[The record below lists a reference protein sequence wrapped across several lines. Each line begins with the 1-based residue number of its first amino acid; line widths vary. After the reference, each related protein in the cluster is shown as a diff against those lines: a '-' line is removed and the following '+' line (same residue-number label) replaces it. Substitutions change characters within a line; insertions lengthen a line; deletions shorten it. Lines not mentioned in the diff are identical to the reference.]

1 MKNPIIFQN
10 IPCTLVTGFLGAGK
24 TTVINQLLASKPDD
38 ERWALL
44 INEFG
49 RIGIDGALLASSQD
63 NDLEQKNIAIR
74 EVSGGC
80 ICCTSQLPLQITISR
95 LLSEHHPQR
104 LLIEPT
110 GLAHPREL
118 ILQLSAPYWQTALK
132 MNAVITVMSGE
143 QWQQIK
149 YRDHDGFQAH
159 VRDADVL
166 IINRYT
172 QLNISEKQVLVE
184 WITKLNSQ
192 VKIIW
197 AASGLTTSKTTNSSD
212 VHSSDVHSSDV
223 HSSDVHSSDV
233 HSSDGLVADG
243 LVADAYS
250 KTLNDQLNQPS
261 SIISNQRK
269 VSISNPKK
277 SMIGLQSQA
286 SSLATVPSS
295 SSSTD
300 ETEAQANPQ
309 TSADSDL
316 PYRYHEEQ
324 QDFQLAGWRLPAHYI
339 LNADDLQNW
348 LLALPNWQRIK
359 GVVHTSD
366 GWMQINFNPGSLTTK
381 TIDPQTDSRLEI
393 ILQLDNTADTHA
405 VDKAT
410 GKSETENDAKASSL
424 LIDWEECDR
433 ELMALVI

>member
-24 TTVINQLLASKPDD
+24 TTVINQLLATKPND

-80 ICCTSQLPLQITISR
+80 ICCTSQLPLQIAISR
-95 LLSEHHPQR
+95 LLSDNHPRR

-118 ILQLSAPYWQTALK
+118 ILQLSAPHWQTALQ
-132 MNAVITVMSGE
+132 MNAVITVLSGE

-149 YRDHDGFQAH
+149 YRDHEGFQAH

-166 IINRYT
+166 IVNRYD
-172 QLNISEKQVLVE
+172 QLSSSEKHTLIE
-184 WITKLNSQ
+184 WIATLNSHA
-192 VKIIW
+192 KIIW
-197 AASGLTTSKTTNSSD
+197 AVSELTTETTDASNTPLTKEYIA
-212 VHSSDVHSSDV
+212 
-223 HSSDVHSSDV
+223 
-233 HSSDGLVADG
+233 GLN
-243 LVADAYS
+243 Y
-250 KTLNDQLNQPS
+250 QLDKPS
-261 SIISNQRK
+261 HIIANQRK
-269 VSISNPKK
+269 ISITHLHKP
-277 SMIGLQSQA
+277 MIGLHSQA
-286 SSLATVPSS
+286 HSLATVPSS

-300 ETEAQANPQ
+300 ETEAQA
-309 TSADSDL
+309 SANSDL

-324 QDFQLAGWRLPAHYI
+324 QDFQLAGWRLPAHYQ
-339 LNADDLQNW
+339 LNVDDLQNW

-366 GWMQINFNPGSLTTK
+366 GWLQINFNPGSLSTK

-393 ILQLDNTADTHA
+393 ILQLGSADNTA
-405 VDKAT
+405 KEN
-410 GKSETENDAKASSL
+410 ETDDEASSVF
-424 LIDWEECDR
+424 IDWEDCDR
-433 ELMALVI
+433 ELMAMVI

>member
-1 MKNPIIFQN
+1 VFVYSQTRANMMSIPVKNPIIFQN

-24 TTVINQLLASKPDD
+24 TTVINQLLATKPND

-80 ICCTSQLPLQITISR
+80 ICCTSQLPLQIAISR
-95 LLSEHHPQR
+95 LLSDHHPQR

-118 ILQLSAPYWQTALK
+118 ILQLSAPHWQTALK
-132 MNAVITVMSGE
+132 MNAVITVLSGE

-166 IINRYT
+166 IINRYV
-172 QLNISEKQVLVE
+172 QLDTIEKQALVE

-197 AASGLTTSKTTNSSD
+197 AASGLTASETKASSD
-212 VHSSDVHSSDV
+212 S
-223 HSSDVHSSDV
+223 
-233 HSSDGLVADG
+233 LVT
-243 LVADAYS
+243 DAYS
-250 KTLNDQLNQPS
+250 STLNDQLNQPS

-269 VSISNPKK
+269 VTISNPKK
-277 SMIGLQSQA
+277 SMIGLQSPA
-286 SSLATVPSS
+286 NSLATVPSS

-300 ETEAQANPQ
+300 ESEAQANPQ
-309 TSADSDL
+309 TSADSGL

-393 ILQLDNTADTHA
+393 ILQLGNA

-410 GKSETENDAKASSL
+410 EKSETENDAKASSV

>member
-1 MKNPIIFQN
+1 MFVYSQTRANMMSIPVKNPIIFQN

-24 TTVINQLLASKPDD
+24 TTVINQLLASKPND

-49 RIGIDGALLASSQD
+49 HIGIDGALLASSQD
-63 NDLEQKNIAIR
+63 NDLEQQNIAIR

-80 ICCTSQLPLQITISR
+80 ICCTSQLPLQIAISR
-95 LLSEHHPQR
+95 LLNDHHPQR

-118 ILQLSAPYWQTALK
+118 ILQLSAPHWQTALQ
-132 MNAVITVMSGE
+132 MHAVITVLSGE

-172 QLNISEKQVLVE
+172 QLDISEKQVLVE

-197 AASGLTTSKTTNSSD
+197 AASGLTAPEITDSSD
-212 VHSSDVHSSDV
+212 VHSSDKFVANK
-223 HSSDVHSSDV
+223 
-233 HSSDGLVADG
+233 LVAG
-243 LVADAYS
+243 TYS
-250 KTLNDQLNQPS
+250 TTLNDQLNQPS
-261 SIISNQRK
+261 SIISKQRK
-269 VSISNPKK
+269 VSISNPTK

-286 SSLATVPSS
+286 NSLATVPSS
-295 SSSTD
+295 SLSTD
-300 ETEAQANPQ
+300 ESEAQANPQ

-339 LNADDLQNW
+339 LNADDLQDW

-393 ILQLDNTADTHA
+393 ILQLGNA

-410 GKSETENDAKASSL
+410 EKSETENDAKASSV

>member
-24 TTVINQLLASKPDD
+24 TTVINQLLTTKPND

-49 RIGIDGALLASSQD
+49 RIGIDGALLASAQD
-63 NDLEQKNIAIR
+63 DSFEQKNIAIR

-80 ICCTSQLPLQITISR
+80 ICCTSQLPLQIAISR

-118 ILQLSAPYWQTALK
+118 ILQLSATHWQTALK
-132 MNAVITVMSGE
+132 MNAVITVLSGV

-166 IINRYT
+166 IINRYD
-172 QLNISEKQVLVE
+172 QLSSSEKHTLIE
-184 WITKLNSQ
+184 WIATLNSHA
-192 VKIIW
+192 KIIW
-197 AASGLTTSKTTNSSD
+197 AVSELTTETTDASNTPLTKEYIA
-212 VHSSDVHSSDV
+212 
-223 HSSDVHSSDV
+223 
-233 HSSDGLVADG
+233 GLN
-243 LVADAYS
+243 Y
-250 KTLNDQLNQPS
+250 QLDKPS
-261 SIISNQRK
+261 HIIANQRK
-269 VSISNPKK
+269 ISITHLHKP
-277 SMIGLQSQA
+277 MIGSH
-286 SSLATVPSS
+286 SLREVAL
-295 SSSTD
+295 
-300 ETEAQANPQ
+300 ANPSITENDDQ
-309 TSADSDL
+309 ENTNEGL

-324 QDFQLAGWRLPAHYI
+324 QDFQLAGWRLPAHYQ

-348 LLALPNWQRIK
+348 LLNLPNWQRIK
-359 GVVHTSD
+359 GVIHTCD
-366 GWMQINFNPGSLTTK
+366 GWLQINFNPDSLTTK

-393 ILQLDNTADTHA
+393 ILQLGSADNTA
-405 VDKAT
+405 KEN
-410 GKSETENDAKASSL
+410 ETDDEASSVF
-424 LIDWEECDR
+424 IDWEDCDR
-433 ELMALVI
+433 ELMAMVI

>member
-1 MKNPIIFQN
+1 MKKPTIFQN

-24 TTVINQLLASKPDD
+24 TTVINQLLATKPNN

-63 NDLEQKNIAIR
+63 SDFEQENIAIR

-80 ICCTSQLPLQITISR
+80 ICCTSQLPLQIAISR

-118 ILQLSAPYWQTALK
+118 ILQLSAPHWQTALK
-132 MNAVITVMSGE
+132 MNAVITVLSAE

-149 YRDHDGFQAH
+149 YRDNDGFQAH

-166 IINRYT
+166 IINRYV
-172 QLNISEKQVLVE
+172 QLNTSEKQTLVE
-184 WITKLNSQ
+184 WITTLNSQ

-197 AASGLTTSKTTNSSD
+197 ALSRLTSTETTDASDFLSSD
-212 VHSSDVHSSDV
+212 VHSSDS
-223 HSSDVHSSDV
+223 
-233 HSSDGLVADG
+233 LVADK
-243 LVADAYS
+243 YS
-250 KTLNDQLNQPS
+250 STLNEQLNKPS
-261 SIISNQRK
+261 YIISNQRK
-269 VSISNPKK
+269 VSIVQPQK

-286 SSLATVPSS
+286 NSLAAMPLS

-300 ETEAQANPQ
+300 ETEAQ

-324 QDFQLAGWRLPAHYI
+324 RDFQLAGWRLPAYYI

-348 LLALPNWQRIK
+348 LLALPNWERIK

-381 TIDPQTDSRLEI
+381 TIDPQTDSRLEV
-393 ILQLDNTADTHA
+393 ILQSNIAAATAM
-405 VDKAT
+405 
-410 GKSETENDAKASSL
+410 ENEADAQASSAL
-424 LIDWEECDR
+424 TNWEDRDR
-433 ELMALVI
+433 ELMAIVV

>member
-24 TTVINQLLASKPDD
+24 TTVINQLLATKPND

-63 NDLEQKNIAIR
+63 NDLEQQNIAMR

-80 ICCTSQLPLQITISR
+80 ICCTSQLPLQIAISR
-95 LLSEHHPQR
+95 LLNDHHPRR

-118 ILQLSAPYWQTALK
+118 ILQLSAPHWQTALQ
-132 MNAVITVMSGE
+132 MNAVITVLSGE

-149 YRDHDGFQAH
+149 YRDHEGFQAH

-166 IINRYT
+166 VINRYA
-172 QLNISEKQVLVE
+172 QLNTSEKQALVE
-184 WITKLNSQ
+184 WIAKLNSQ

-197 AASGLTTSKTTNSSD
+197 AVSELTTETTDASNTPLTKEYIA
-212 VHSSDVHSSDV
+212 
-223 HSSDVHSSDV
+223 
-233 HSSDGLVADG
+233 GLN
-243 LVADAYS
+243 Y
-250 KTLNDQLNQPS
+250 QLDKPS
-261 SIISNQRK
+261 HIIANQRK
-269 VSISNPKK
+269 ISITHLHKP
-277 SMIGLQSQA
+277 MIGSHSQA
-286 SSLATVPSS
+286 HSLATVPSS

-300 ETEAQANPQ
+300 ETEAQA
-309 TSADSDL
+309 SANSDL
-316 PYRYHEEQ
+316 PYHYHEEQ

-366 GWMQINFNPGSLTTK
+366 GWLQINFNPGSLTTK

-393 ILQLDNTADTHA
+393 ILQLGSADNTA
-405 VDKAT
+405 KEN
-410 GKSETENDAKASSL
+410 ETDDEASSVF
-424 LIDWEECDR
+424 IDWEDCNR
-433 ELMALVI
+433 ELMAMVI

>member
-1 MKNPIIFQN
+1 MMSLFVKNPIIFQN

-24 TTVINQLLASKPDD
+24 TTVINQLLATKPDD

-63 NDLEQKNIAIR
+63 NELEQKNIAIR

-80 ICCTSQLPLQITISR
+80 ICCTSQLPLQIAISR
-95 LLSEHHPQR
+95 LLSDHHPQR

-118 ILQLSAPYWQTALK
+118 ILQLSAPHWQTALK
-132 MNAVITVMSGE
+132 MNAVITVLSGE

-166 IINRYT
+166 IINRYV
-172 QLNISEKQVLVE
+172 QLDTSEKQVLLE

-197 AASGLTTSKTTNSSD
+197 KAAELMASEATDSSD
-212 VHSSDVHSSDV
+212 KF
-223 HSSDVHSSDV
+223 
-233 HSSDGLVADG
+233 VANK

-250 KTLNDQLNQPS
+250 STLNDQLNKPS

-269 VSISNPKK
+269 ISIAHPQK
-277 SMIGLQSQA
+277 SMIGVQSQA
-286 SSLATVPSS
+286 NSLATVPSS
-295 SSSTD
+295 ISSTD
-300 ETEAQANPQ
+300 ETEVQANMNNE
-309 TSADSDL
+309 L

-359 GVVHTSD
+359 GVVHTFD
-366 GWMQINFNPGSLTTK
+366 GWLQINFNPGSLTTR

-393 ILQLDNTADTHA
+393 ILQLDNT

-410 GKSETENDAKASSL
+410 EKSETENGAKASSA

>member
-24 TTVINQLLASKPDD
+24 TTVINQMLATKSND

-63 NDLEQKNIAIR
+63 NDFEQKNIAIR

-80 ICCTSQLPLQITISR
+80 ICCTSQLPLQIAISR
-95 LLSEHHPQR
+95 LLSDHHPQR

-118 ILQLSAPYWQTALK
+118 ILQLSAPHWQTALQ
-132 MNAVITVMSGE
+132 MNAVITVLSGE
-143 QWQQIK
+143 QWQQVK

-166 IINRYT
+166 IINRYA
-172 QLNISEKQVLVE
+172 QLNTSEKQSMVE
-184 WITKLNSQ
+184 WIAKLNSQ

-197 AASGLTTSKTTNSSD
+197 AVSELTVAETIDSSD
-212 VHSSDVHSSDV
+212 VHSSDKF
-223 HSSDVHSSDV
+223 
-233 HSSDGLVADG
+233 VANK

-250 KTLNDQLNQPS
+250 STLNDQLNKPS

-269 VSISNPKK
+269 VSISNPQKPL
-277 SMIGLQSQA
+277 IGLQSQA
-286 SSLATVPSS
+286 NSLGAAPSS

-300 ETEAQANPQ
+300 ESEAQTNTPAN
-309 TSADSDL
+309 ANNDL
-316 PYRYHEEQ
+316 PYRYHEDQ
-324 QDFQLAGWRLPAHYI
+324 KDFQLAGWRLPAHYM

-366 GWMQINFNPGSLTTK
+366 GWMQINFNPGSLTTR
-381 TIDPQTDSRLEI
+381 TISPQTDSRLEI
-393 ILQLDNTADTHA
+393 ILQLSNA
-405 VDKAT
+405 VDTAT
-410 GKSETENDAKASSL
+410 EKTETEHDVKASL
-424 LIDWEECDR
+424 ALIDWEDCDR
-433 ELMALVI
+433 ELMAMVV

>member
-1 MKNPIIFQN
+1 MFVYSQTRANMMSLFVKNPILFQN

-24 TTVINQLLASKPDD
+24 TTVINQLLATKPDD

-63 NDLEQKNIAIR
+63 NDLEQKNISIR

-80 ICCTSQLPLQITISR
+80 ICCTSQLPLQIAISR

-118 ILQLSAPYWQTALK
+118 ILQLSAPHWQTALK
-132 MNAVITVMSGE
+132 MNAVITVLSGE

-149 YRDHDGFQAH
+149 YRDHDGYQAH

-172 QLNISEKQVLVE
+172 QLDTSEKQALLE

-197 AASGLTTSKTTNSSD
+197 AASGLTASEATDSSD
-212 VHSSDVHSSDV
+212 KF
-223 HSSDVHSSDV
+223 
-233 HSSDGLVADG
+233 VANK

-250 KTLNDQLNQPS
+250 STLNDQLNQPS
-261 SIISNQRK
+261 SIISNQQK

-300 ETEAQANPQ
+300 ETEAQA
-309 TSADSDL
+309 SADSDL

-324 QDFQLAGWRLPAHYI
+324 QDFQLAGWRLPAHYV
-339 LNADDLQNW
+339 LDADDLQDW

>member
-1 MKNPIIFQN
+1 MKNQIIFQN

-24 TTVINQLLASKPDD
+24 TTVINQLLASKPND

-80 ICCTSQLPLQITISR
+80 ICCTSQLPLQIAISR
-95 LLSEHHPQR
+95 LLSDHHPQR

-118 ILQLSAPYWQTALK
+118 ILQLSAPHWQTALK
-132 MNAVITVMSGE
+132 MNAVITVLSGE

-166 IINRYT
+166 IINRYV
-172 QLNISEKQVLVE
+172 QLNTSKEQALLE

-192 VKIIW
+192 IKIIW
-197 AASGLTTSKTTNSSD
+197 AASGLTASETTD
-212 VHSSDVHSSDV
+212 
-223 HSSDVHSSDV
+223 SSDV

-300 ETEAQANPQ
+300 ETKAQA
-309 TSADSDL
+309 SADSDL

-324 QDFQLAGWRLPAHYI
+324 QDFQLAGWRLPAHYV
-339 LNADDLQNW
+339 LDADDLQDW

-366 GWMQINFNPGSLTTK
+366 GWMQINFNPGSLTTR

-393 ILQLDNTADTHA
+393 ILQLDNTVDT
-405 VDKAT
+405 AT
-410 GKSETENDAKASSL
+410 EKSETENGAKASSV

>member
-1 MKNPIIFQN
+1 MFVYSQTRANMMSLFVKNPIIFQN

-24 TTVINQLLASKPDD
+24 TTVINQLLATKPDD

-63 NDLEQKNIAIR
+63 TNLEQKNIAIR

-80 ICCTSQLPLQITISR
+80 ICCTSQLPLQIAISC
-95 LLSEHHPQR
+95 LLSDHHPQR

-118 ILQLSAPYWQTALK
+118 ILQLSAPHWQTALK
-132 MNAVITVMSGE
+132 MNAVITVLSGE

-172 QLNISEKQVLVE
+172 QLDISEKQVLVE
-184 WITKLNSQ
+184 WITTLNSQ

-212 VHSSDVHSSDV
+212 VHSS
-223 HSSDVHSSDV
+223 
-233 HSSDGLVADG
+233 DG

-269 VSISNPKK
+269 VSIAHPTK

-300 ETEAQANPQ
+300 ETEAQA
-309 TSADSDL
+309 SADSDL

-324 QDFQLAGWRLPAHYI
+324 QDFQLAGWRLPAHYQ

-348 LLALPNWQRIK
+348 LLNLPNWQRIK

-366 GWMQINFNPGSLTTK
+366 GWLQINFNPGSLTTR
-381 TIDPQTDSRLEI
+381 TINPQSDSRLEI
-393 ILQLDNTADTHA
+393 ILQLGNA
-405 VDKAT
+405 VDTNTVDTAT
-410 GKSETENDAKASSL
+410 EKSETENGAKASSV

>member
-24 TTVINQLLASKPDD
+24 TTVINQLLATKPDD

-80 ICCTSQLPLQITISR
+80 ICCTSQLPLQIAISR

-118 ILQLSAPYWQTALK
+118 ILQLSAPHWQTALQ
-132 MNAVITVMSGE
+132 MNAVITVLSGE
-143 QWQQIK
+143 QWQRIK

-166 IINRYT
+166 IINRYV
-172 QLNISEKQVLVE
+172 QLDTSEKQVLVE

-197 AASGLTTSKTTNSSD
+197 AASELTAPEITDSSD
-212 VHSSDVHSSDV
+212 VRSSDKF
-223 HSSDVHSSDV
+223 
-233 HSSDGLVADG
+233 VANK

-250 KTLNDQLNQPS
+250 STLNDQLNKPS

-269 VSISNPKK
+269 VSISNPTK
-277 SMIGLQSQA
+277 SMIAVQSQA
-286 SSLATVPSS
+286 NSLATVPSS

-300 ETEAQANPQ
+300 ETEAQA
-309 TSADSDL
+309 SADSAL

-366 GWMQINFNPGSLTTK
+366 GWIQINFNPGSLTTK

-393 ILQLDNTADTHA
+393 ILQLDTE
-405 VDKAT
+405 
-410 GKSETENDAKASSL
+410 KSETENDAKASSI

>member
-1 MKNPIIFQN
+1 MKNPILFQN

-24 TTVINQLLASKPDD
+24 TTVINQLLATKPDD

-63 NDLEQKNIAIR
+63 NTLEQKNIAIR

-80 ICCTSQLPLQITISR
+80 ICCTSQLPLQIAISR

-118 ILQLSAPYWQTALK
+118 ILQLSAPHWQTALQ
-132 MNAVITVMSGE
+132 MNAVITVLSGE

-172 QLNISEKQVLVE
+172 QLDTSEKQTLVE
-184 WITKLNSQ
+184 WITTLNSQ

-197 AASGLTTSKTTNSSD
+197 AASELTAPEAIDSSD
-212 VHSSDVHSSDV
+212 VHSSDKFVANK
-223 HSSDVHSSDV
+223 
-233 HSSDGLVADG
+233 LVAG
-243 LVADAYS
+243 TYS
-250 KTLNDQLNQPS
+250 TTLNDQLNQPS
-261 SIISNQRK
+261 SIISKQRK
-269 VSISNPKK
+269 VSISNPTK

-286 SSLATVPSS
+286 NSLATVPSS
-295 SSSTD
+295 SLSTD
-300 ETEAQANPQ
+300 ESEAQANPQ

-339 LNADDLQNW
+339 LNADDLQDW

-393 ILQLDNTADTHA
+393 ILQLGNT

-410 GKSETENDAKASSL
+410 GKSETENDAKVSL
-424 LIDWEECDR
+424 ALIDWEECDR